1 MIVRGSVVL
10 NRTCV
15 VSDGCFDDMFG
26 IHLH

>member
-15 VSDGCFDDMFG
+15 ENDGCFDDMPG
-26 IHLH
+26 IHLQ